1 MNGNFVS
8 WEEAVLRLKS
18 NQEMVA
24 LVRDCY
30 YDDPLAAAAQ
40 RFAESEE
47 WQAVRELLQTVKPGL
62 VLEQA
67 LDLGAG
73 RGISSYALAQLGLA
87 VFSLEPDPS
96 AVVGVQA
103 IRQLSRDTDLAIT
116 VIQGKGEAQPFAD
129 AAFDLVYGR
138 QVLHHAADLGQL
150 CREVARVL
158 RPGGIFLATREHVI
172 SQPQD
177 LETFLNNHPLHLVYG
192 GENAYTLKQYRQAI
206 TGAGLTIRKTFGPYD
221 SVINY
226 FPLTRAGFREAMASV
241 LARVVGKSL
250 AARLA
255 RPPWMQFL
263 VGRLRSLVYRAPGRL
278 YSFVASK

>member
-1 MNGNFVS
+1 M
-8 WEEAVLRLKS
+8 
-18 NQEMVA
+18 
-24 LVRDCY
+24 
-30 YDDPLAAAAQ
+30 
-40 RFAESEE
+40 
-47 WQAVRELLQTVKPGL
+47 
-62 VLEQA
+62 
-67 LDLGAG
+67 DL
-73 RGISSYALAQLGLA
+73 
-87 VFSLEPDPS
+87 
-96 AVVGVQA
+96 
-103 IRQLSRDTDLAIT
+103 
-116 VIQGKGEAQPFAD
+116 
-129 AAFDLVYGR
+129 
-138 QVLHHAADLGQL
+138 L
-150 CREVARVL
+150 CREVAWVL

-172 SQPQD
+172 SRPQD